1 MFDLIYAVLAL
12 GAFAMCG
19 LAVRGCARI

>member
-1 MFDLIYAVLAL
+1 MFDLIYAALAL